1 MQGHERLRGR
11 FDRLSPPADRLQLRA
26 IERSCHPAPA
36 RRGQELQPGLG
47 VIACIPMV
55 QFFVPPSSISP
66 RRSPVPGGDEA
77 ALCARVC
84 AGDRSALALLYQRE
98 SGPVYR
104 YALALCQNPAW
115 AADAAQEAFAAFATR
130 PQGFNPERGALG
142 AYLAGIARH
151 ALLAAWNR
159 AQGHSPLDEAPEEEL
174 GAAAAESSEAVLVRQ
189 QETRA
194 LWTALGRLPFA
205 FREAVVLVDI
215 QERAYAEAA
224 QIAGIEL
231 NTLRTRVHRGRAKL
245 AALLNAP
252 TPTTPDARSGGAA
265 VGAARAAHAPTQQA
279 APVADPL
286 AAPNLPSKNRR

>member
-1 MQGHERLRGR
+1 
-11 FDRLSPPADRLQLRA
+11 
-26 IERSCHPAPA
+26 
-36 RRGQELQPGLG
+36 
-47 VIACIPMV
+47 MV
-55 QFFVPPSSISP
+55 QFFVPPTPTSP
-66 RRSPVPGGDEA
+66 RRSPAPGADEA

-115 AADAAQEAFAAFATR
+115 AADAAQEAFVAFATR
-130 PQGFNPERGALG
+130 PQGFNPQRGALG

-159 AQGHSPLDEAPEEEL
+159 AQGHSPLDDEPEEERS
-174 GAAAAESSEAVLVRQ
+174 AAAAESTEAVLVRQ
-189 QETRA
+189 QETHA
-194 LWTALGRLPFA
+194 LWMALGRLPFA

-252 TPTTPDARSGGAA
+252 ASRPDARSDGSA
-265 VGAARAAHAPTQQA
+265 VGASRAPT
-279 APVADPL
+279 APMPADASNP
-286 AAPNLPSKNRR
+286 ASRNLR